1 MNQKS
6 IYDLS
11 RIERYMMQMRPVLS
25 KKALF
30 SDGTKDYRS
39 PAEPRENDKVTI
51 RFRTKRDN
59 VDMVWLCSREKKQ
72 RMKRTE
78 TKWDFDYYS
87 VEIQLGSEPFFYY
100 FKVVTGILECYYDR
114 YGVNDKP
121 REEYYFCIVPGFS
134 TPEWAKGAVMYQI
147 LVDRFYNGNPAG
159 DVLDGEYYYV
169 DGPTKHVEN
178 WAHCPQGISVREFYG
193 GDLEG
198 VRQKLDYLQEL
209 GIEVL
214 YFNPLFVSPSN
225 HKYDCQDYD
234 YIDPHVSNIVV
245 DEGAVLPEG
254 CKDNTQA
261 ARYITRVTDK
271 RNLEASNA
279 YFAKFV
285 EEVHAHGMKII
296 LDGVFNHCGSF
307 HKWLDR
313 EKLYEQQGGYAPG
326 AYVSGES
333 PYRDF
338 FAFQNQEAWPDN
350 GSYEGWW
357 GFETLP
363 KLNYEGSQ
371 ELWNYVLDIGR
382 KWVSHPYNVDG
393 WRLDVAADLGHS
405 PEVNHR
411 FWKEFRKAV
420 KEANPNAVILAE
432 HYGDPKSWLL
442 GDEWD
447 TIMNYD
453 AFMEPITWFLTGMEK
468 HSDEYRG
475 ECFGNPGD
483 FEGAMRHHMTRF
495 MTSSLQCAMNELS
508 NHDHSRFLTR
518 TNKKVGRAEQLGT
531 DAAGRGINKGV
542 MKEAVVFQMT
552 WPGAPTVYYGDE
564 AGQVGFTDPD
574 NRRTYPWGNEDMDLL
589 NFHREMI
596 RIHKEHEAFKTGSI
610 QFVWGEYNFLCYARY
625 NRREHFLVVLNNDAV
640 SRTVEMVVWPVGLPK
655 ECELEQIMYSHED
668 GFSTN
673 PVTYEVKGGKLNITL
688 TEFSAVVLRLKE
700 TSGEVLPE

>member
-1 MNQKS
+1 
-6 IYDLS
+6 
-11 RIERYMMQMRPVLS
+11 MMQMRPVLS

-333 PYRDF
+333 PYCDF

-382 KWVSHPYNVDG
+382 KWVSPPYNVDG

-531 DAAGRGINKGV
+531 DAAGRGINKAV

-552 WPGAPTVYYGDE
+552 WPGAPTLYYGDE

-574 NRRTYPWGNEDMDLL
+574 NRRTYPWGSEDMDLL

-700 TSGEVLPE
+700 TSGEVLLE

>member
-11 RIERYMMQMRPVLS
+11 RIERYMMHMRPVLS

-382 KWVSHPYNVDG
+382 KWVSPPYNVDG

-531 DAAGRGINKGV
+531 DAAGRGINKAV

-552 WPGAPTVYYGDE
+552 WPGAPTLYYGDE

-574 NRRTYPWGNEDMDLL
+574 NRRTYPWGSEDMDLL

-625 NRREHFLVVLNNDAV
+625 NRREHFLVVLNNNAV

-700 TSGEVLPE
+700 TSGKVLPE

>member
-1 MNQKS
+1 M
-6 IYDLS
+6 
-11 RIERYMMQMRPVLS
+11 
-25 KKALF
+25 
-30 SDGTKDYRS
+30 
-39 PAEPRENDKVTI
+39 
-51 RFRTKRDN
+51 
-59 VDMVWLCSREKKQ
+59 
-72 RMKRTE
+72 
-78 TKWDFDYYS
+78 
-87 VEIQLGSEPFFYY
+87 
-100 FKVVTGILECYYDR
+100 
-114 YGVNDKP
+114 
-121 REEYYFCIVPGFS
+121 
-134 TPEWAKGAVMYQI
+134 
-147 LVDRFYNGNPAG
+147 
-159 DVLDGEYYYV
+159 
-169 DGPTKHVEN
+169 
-178 WAHCPQGISVREFYG
+178 
-193 GDLEG
+193 
-198 VRQKLDYLQEL
+198 
-209 GIEVL
+209 
-214 YFNPLFVSPSN
+214 
-225 HKYDCQDYD
+225 
-234 YIDPHVSNIVV
+234 
-245 DEGAVLPEG
+245 
-254 CKDNTQA
+254 
-261 ARYITRVTDK
+261 TDK

-382 KWVSHPYNVDG
+382 KWVSPPYNVDG

-531 DAAGRGINKGV
+531 DAAGRGINKAV

-552 WPGAPTVYYGDE
+552 WPGAPTLYYGDE

-574 NRRTYPWGNEDMDLL
+574 NRRTYPWGSEDMDLL

-700 TSGEVLPE
+700 TSGKVLPE

>member
-382 KWVSHPYNVDG
+382 KWVSPPYNVDG

-495 MTSSLQCAMNELS
+495 MTSSLQCALNELS

-531 DAAGRGINKGV
+531 DAAGRGINKAV

-552 WPGAPTVYYGDE
+552 WPGAPTLYYGDE

-574 NRRTYPWGNEDMDLL
+574 NRRTYPWGSEDMDLL

-700 TSGEVLPE
+700 TSGEVLLE

>member
-159 DVLDGEYYYV
+159 DVLDSEYYYV

-382 KWVSHPYNVDG
+382 KWVSPPYNVDG

-531 DAAGRGINKGV
+531 DAAGRGINKAV

-552 WPGAPTVYYGDE
+552 WPGAPTLYYGDE

-574 NRRTYPWGNEDMDLL
+574 NRRTYPWGSEDMDLL

-655 ECELEQIMYSHED
+655 ECELEQIMYSHE
-668 GFSTN
+668 GGYSTN

-700 TSGEVLPE
+700 TSGKVLLE

>member
-326 AYVSGES
+326 AYVSRES

-350 GSYEGWW
+350 ESYEGWW

-552 WPGAPTVYYGDE
+552 WPGAPTLYYGDE
-564 AGQVGFTDPD
+564 VGQVGFTDPD

-655 ECELEQIMYSHED
+655 ECELEQIMYSHE
-668 GFSTN
+668 GGYSTN

-700 TSGEVLPE
+700 TSGGALPD

>member
-254 CKDNTQA
+254 CEDNTQA

-382 KWVSHPYNVDG
+382 KWVSPPYNVDG

-552 WPGAPTVYYGDE
+552 WPGAPTLYYGDE

-574 NRRTYPWGNEDMDLL
+574 NRRTYPWGSEDMDLL

-640 SRTVEMVVWPVGLPK
+640 SRSVEMVVWPVGLPK
-655 ECELEQIMYSHED
+655 ECELEQIMYSHEG

>member
-326 AYVSGES
+326 AYVSRES

-552 WPGAPTVYYGDE
+552 WPGAPTLYYGDE

-574 NRRTYPWGNEDMDLL
+574 NRRTYPWGSEDMDLL

-640 SRTVEMVVWPVGLPK
+640 SRSVEMVVWPVGLPK
-655 ECELEQIMYSHED
+655 ECELEQIMYSHE
-668 GFSTN
+668 GGYSTN

-700 TSGEVLPE
+700 TSGGALPD

>member
-382 KWVSHPYNVDG
+382 KWVSPPYNVDG

-531 DAAGRGINKGV
+531 DAAGRGINKAV

-552 WPGAPTVYYGDE
+552 WPGAPTLYYGDE

-574 NRRTYPWGNEDMDLL
+574 NRRTYPWGSEDMDLL

-700 TSGEVLPE
+700 TSGKVLLE

>member
-254 CKDNTQA
+254 CEDNTQA

-382 KWVSHPYNVDG
+382 KWVSPPYNVDG

-531 DAAGRGINKGV
+531 DAAGRGINKAV

-552 WPGAPTVYYGDE
+552 WPGAPTLYYGDE

-574 NRRTYPWGNEDMDLL
+574 NRRTYPWGSEDMDLL

-700 TSGEVLPE
+700 TSGKVLPE

>member
-552 WPGAPTVYYGDE
+552 WPGAPTLYYGDE
-564 AGQVGFTDPD
+564 VGQVGFTDPD

-655 ECELEQIMYSHED
+655 ECELEQIMYSHE
-668 GFSTN
+668 GGYSTN

-700 TSGEVLPE
+700 TSGKVLPE

>member
-178 WAHCPQGISVREFYG
+178 WAHCPQGNSVREFYG

-382 KWVSHPYNVDG
+382 KWVSPPYNVDG

-531 DAAGRGINKGV
+531 DAAGRGINKAV

-552 WPGAPTVYYGDE
+552 WPGAPTLYYGDE

-574 NRRTYPWGNEDMDLL
+574 NRRTYPWGSEDMDLL

-700 TSGEVLPE
+700 TSGKVLPE

>member
-121 REEYYFCIVPGFS
+121 REEYYFFIVPGFS

-382 KWVSHPYNVDG
+382 KWVSPPYNVDG

-531 DAAGRGINKGV
+531 DAAGRGINKAV

-552 WPGAPTVYYGDE
+552 WPGAPTLYYGDE

-574 NRRTYPWGNEDMDLL
+574 NRRTYPWGSEDMDLL

-700 TSGEVLPE
+700 TSGEVLLE

>member
-350 GSYEGWW
+350 GRYEGWW

-382 KWVSHPYNVDG
+382 KWVSPPYNVDG

-432 HYGDPKSWLL
+432 HYGDPTEWLK
-442 GDEWD
+442 GDQWD
-447 TIMNYD
+447 TVMNYD
-453 AFMEPITWFLTGMEK
+453 AFMEPLTWFLTGMEK

-552 WPGAPTVYYGDE
+552 WPGAPTLYYGDE

-574 NRRTYPWGNEDMDLL
+574 NRRTYPWGSEDMDLL

-640 SRTVEMVVWPVGLPK
+640 SRSVEMVVWPVGLPK
-655 ECELEQIMYSHED
+655 ECELEQIMYSHEG

>member
-193 GDLEG
+193 GDLGG

-382 KWVSHPYNVDG
+382 KWVSPPYNVDG

-531 DAAGRGINKGV
+531 DAAGRGINKAV

-552 WPGAPTVYYGDE
+552 WPGAPTLYYGDE

-574 NRRTYPWGNEDMDLL
+574 NRRTYPWGSEDMDLL

-655 ECELEQIMYSHED
+655 ECELEQIMYSHE
-668 GFSTN
+668 GGYSTN

-700 TSGEVLPE
+700 TSGKVLLE

>member
-59 VDMVWLCSREKKQ
+59 VDMVWLCSREKKH

-382 KWVSHPYNVDG
+382 KWVSPPYNVDG

-531 DAAGRGINKGV
+531 DAAGRGINKAV

-552 WPGAPTVYYGDE
+552 WPGAPTLYYGDE

-574 NRRTYPWGNEDMDLL
+574 NRRTYPWGSEDMDLL

-640 SRTVEMVVWPVGLPK
+640 SRTVEMVVWLVGLPK

-700 TSGEVLPE
+700 TSGKVLPE

>member
-382 KWVSHPYNVDG
+382 KWVSPPYNVDG

-531 DAAGRGINKGV
+531 DAAGRGINKAV

-552 WPGAPTVYYGDE
+552 WPGAPTLYYGDE

-574 NRRTYPWGNEDMDLL
+574 NRRTYPWGSEDMDLL

>member
-6 IYDLS
+6 FYDLC
-11 RIERYMMQMRPVLS
+11 RIERYNMQMRPVLS

-382 KWVSHPYNVDG
+382 KWVSPPYNVDG

-411 FWKEFRKAV
+411 FSKEFRKAV

-531 DAAGRGINKGV
+531 DAAGRGINKAV

-552 WPGAPTVYYGDE
+552 WPGAPTLYYGDE

-574 NRRTYPWGNEDMDLL
+574 NRRTYPWGSEDMDLL

-700 TSGEVLPE
+700 TSGEVLLE

>member
-134 TPEWAKGAVMYQI
+134 TPEWAKGAVM
-147 LVDRFYNGNPAG
+147 LGGGVDRFYNGNPAG

-382 KWVSHPYNVDG
+382 KWVSPPYNVDG

-531 DAAGRGINKGV
+531 DAAGRGINKAV

-552 WPGAPTVYYGDE
+552 WPGAPTLYYGDE

-574 NRRTYPWGNEDMDLL
+574 NRRTYPWGSEDMDLL

-700 TSGEVLPE
+700 TSGEVLLE

>member
-382 KWVSHPYNVDG
+382 KWVSPPYNVDG

-531 DAAGRGINKGV
+531 DAAGRGINKAV

-552 WPGAPTVYYGDE
+552 WPGAPTLYYGDE

-574 NRRTYPWGNEDMDLL
+574 NRRTYPWGSEDMDLL

-640 SRTVEMVVWPVGLPK
+640 SRTVEMVVWSVGLPK

-700 TSGEVLPE
+700 TSGKVLPE